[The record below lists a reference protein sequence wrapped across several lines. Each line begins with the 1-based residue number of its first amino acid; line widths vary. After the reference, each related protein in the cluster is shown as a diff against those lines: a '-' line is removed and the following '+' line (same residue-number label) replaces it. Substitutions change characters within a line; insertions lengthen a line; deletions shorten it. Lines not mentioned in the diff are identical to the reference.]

1 MRALAQDVFRYC
13 APGTFAKTPRRLKQW
28 YNIWLKISRRE
39 QHGHDCGRHA
49 AEHGFPDT
57 SMNTILIGAQWGD
70 EGKGKIV
77 DVLTA
82 GADVIVRYQ
91 GGSNAGH
98 TVIAEGKR
106 RVLRLVPSGILHEG
120 KVCLIGNG
128 VVMNPCDLAD
138 EIEAL
143 RATGVECSG
152 RLFIAS
158 RSHMVMLWHRALDM
172 ADEAM
177 RSQGSKIG
185 TTGRGIGPAYA
196 SKVSRTGLRCG
207 DMLAPD
213 FPDRVR
219 EGVAETNRILRSMP
233 LGDFRLSVPGCT
245 VRDNQLDADELVG
258 IYETVS
264 RKLSPF
270 VIDSIPFLRKAQE
283 DGRDILLEGA
293 QGTMLDID
301 FGTYPFVT
309 SSNPTAG
316 GACVGSGIPPR
327 AIDRVVGCIKAYTT
341 RVGEGPFPTE
351 LFDDDGRRLAE
362 RGHEFGAV
370 TGRPRRCGWF
380 DGVVARYARQINGI
394 DYWALTKLDVLDDFD
409 EIKICTA
416 YELDG
421 RTIEDMP
428 ASAAELARCRP
439 IYETMPGW
447 KEKTSD
453 ITDMAQLPPKARA
466 YVERLVEVAGAK
478 LGILSIGP
486 ARESTIVMI

>member
-1 MRALAQDVFRYC
+1 
-13 APGTFAKTPRRLKQW
+13 
-28 YNIWLKISRRE
+28 
-39 QHGHDCGRHA
+39 
-49 AEHGFPDT
+49 
-57 SMNTILIGAQWGD
+57 MNTILIGAQWGD
-70 EGKGKIV
+70 EGKGKVV

-128 VVMNPCDLAD
+128 VVMNPLDLID
-138 EIEAL
+138 EIRAL
-143 RATGVECSG
+143 RATGVECRG

-158 RSHMVMLWHRALDM
+158 RCHMVMLWHRALDI
-172 ADEAM
+172 ADEAS
-177 RSQGSKIG
+177 RAKGAKIG

-207 DMLAPD
+207 DLLAPD
-213 FPDRVR
+213 FLDRVCQ
-219 EGVAETNRILRSMP
+219 GVEETNRRLAAMD
-233 LGDFRLSVPGCT
+233 LGDIPLEVPGCT
-245 VRDNQLDADELVG
+245 IRDHRLDADEIVAVYAAARAALA
-258 IYETVS
+258 
-264 RKLSPF
+264 PF
-270 VIDSIPFLRKAQE
+270 VIDTIPYLRKAQE
-283 DGRDILLEGA
+283 EGKDILLEGA

-327 AIDRVVGCIKAYTT
+327 AIDRVVGCVKAYTT

-351 LFDDDGRRLAE
+351 LFDDDGRKLAE

-370 TGRPRRCGWF
+370 TGRPRRCGWY
-380 DGVVARYARQINGI
+380 DSVVARYARQVNGI

-409 EIKICTA
+409 EIKICVA

-421 RTIEDMP
+421 KRIEDMP
-428 ASAAELARCRP
+428 PSASDLARVKP
-439 IYETMPGW
+439 VYETMPGW
-447 KEKTSD
+447 KTATSD
-453 ITDMAQLPPKARA
+453 ITSIDQLPPKARA
-466 YVERLVEVAGAK
+466 YVDRLVELSGAR

-486 ARESTIVMI
+486 SRESTIVMM